1 MPRATDHSC
10 HGVGAASL
18 KHFQERFHKD
28 MIRTAKS
35 RLGSQF
41 NDKNI
46 EHRKNELKN
55 FKKEQGLEELRN
67 IDKSNL
73 KMFVRLSSV
82 QPSVPMVVKRSVVQY
97 VELEPIPD

>member
-1 MPRATDHSC
+1 
-10 HGVGAASL
+10 
-18 KHFQERFHKD
+18 